1 METGLLLLLGFAAG
15 GLVNFLADRLPP
27 EPRPNRFRAWL
38 VLWAG
43 AGIGLSLGLISVSIN
58 PYLALGILAYFGLVA
73 VIDIEHRLIL
83 HAVSLSG
90 AVLAAIIGTFLHGW
104 WSTLLG
110 GLAGYGV
117 MYLFYLV
124 GTLFARYRARQRGE
138 DDGEEALGFG
148 DVTISGVLGLLLGW
162 PDVMLMLLVGVLL
175 GGLVSLLIVAGQAL
189 FRRYHTLET
198 FTAYGPYLLIGAS
211 AILFFR
217 PQVLAFF
224 FH

>member
-1 METGLLLLLGFAAG
+1 MEIAIFVLLGLIAAA
-15 GLVNFLADRLPP
+15 LIDFLANTLPP
-27 EPRPNRFRAWL
+27 ERKPHRVRTVIVFIL
-38 VLWAG
+38 G
-43 AGIGLSLGLISVSIN
+43 AGIGLSLSLTPVSIN
-58 PYLALGILAYFGLVA
+58 PYLALGILTYFGLVA

-83 HAVSLSG
+83 HSISLVG
-90 AVLAAIIGTFLHGW
+90 ALLAALAGILLHGW
-104 WSTLLG
+104 WFTLLG

-124 GTLFARYRARQRGE
+124 GTLFAKYRARQRGE

-189 FRRYHTLET
+189 FNRYKPMET
-198 FTAYGPYLLIGAS
+198 FTAYGPYLLVGAS